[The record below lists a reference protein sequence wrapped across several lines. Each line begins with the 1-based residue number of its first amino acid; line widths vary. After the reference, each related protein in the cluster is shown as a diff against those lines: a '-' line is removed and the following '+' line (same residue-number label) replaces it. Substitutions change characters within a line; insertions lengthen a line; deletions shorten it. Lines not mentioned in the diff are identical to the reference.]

1 VNHKKLLMQLLP
13 VKNNHV
19 LIGYGPLW
27 LMTIIMLLS
36 GCATHQLRD
45 VPLQY
50 SYALP
55 PAPTGTLFEI
65 AQTIERLNG
74 PGKSTYLALSDNLEA
89 LRWRL
94 LLADLATETLDAQYY
109 LWKDDA
115 SGKLLALHLIEAADR
130 GVRVRLLVDDV
141 FTIDADASIAAL
153 NSHPN
158 IEIRIFN
165 PWKGRGSLLRRVTE
179 FIGSSERLNQ
189 RMHNKLFVADNHVA
203 IVGGRNIANP
213 YFGLGERYNFR
224 DMEVVT
230 AGPVAEDISD
240 SFDIYWNDDWAV
252 TGEAFSPP
260 GYTPPGS
267 AALKEALRNELQQME
282 VFEQADLEDLLRH
295 NELLPELI
303 DASDTGDVWVVY
315 DDPPT
320 AVANDTGVRKVDK
333 LQGISKAFN
342 HDLVIA
348 SAYFIPDDRFVDNLH
363 ALTDRGVRVRVITNS
378 LASNN
383 HTMVNSGYA
392 PWRRRL
398 LEAGVELFEYRGDI
412 ADTGGIVVPGI
423 NGHAITLHT
432 KAFVVDNETVY
443 IGSLNMDPRSLHINT
458 EMGLLIRD
466 PGLADEVLLALQED
480 MLPENAWRVSL
491 DENNELVWES
501 AAGKTHRQPARG
513 FGQRMA
519 DFLYGLLPIKDQ
531 L

>member
-1 VNHKKLLMQLLP
+1 MLATMLL
-13 VKNNHV
+13 
-19 LIGYGPLW
+19 I
-27 LMTIIMLLS
+27 LS

-45 VPLQY
+45 VPLQH

-55 PAPTGTLFEI
+55 PAPAGTLFEI
-65 AQTIERLNG
+65 TSRIEQLNG
-74 PGKSTYLALSDNLEA
+74 NGKSTYLALSDNLDS

-94 LLADLATETLDAQYY
+94 LLADLAIETLDAQYY
-109 LWKDDA
+109 LWNDDA
-115 SGKLLALHLIEAADR
+115 SGKLLALHLIDAADR

-141 FTIDADASIAAL
+141 FTIDADTNIAAL

-165 PWKGRGSLLRRVTE
+165 PWKGRGSLLRRATE
-179 FIGSSERLNQ
+179 YFGSSQRLNQ
-189 RMHNKLFVADNHVA
+189 RMHNKLLVADNHVA
-203 IVGGRNIANP
+203 IVGGRNISNP
-213 YFGLGERYNFR
+213 YFGLGEHYNFR

-230 AGPVAEDISD
+230 AGPVTDDISD

-260 GYTPPGS
+260 GYIPP
-267 AALKEALRNELQQME
+267 AVAVFREELRSELQQME
-282 VFEQADLEDLLRH
+282 VFEQIDLEDLLQAH
-295 NELLPELI
+295 ELLPELI

-333 LQGISKAFN
+333 LQGISKTFN

-348 SAYFIPDDRFVDNLH
+348 SAYFIPDELFVDNLR

-378 LASNN
+378 LASTN

-398 LEAGVELFEYRGDI
+398 LDAGVELFEYRGDI
-412 ADTGGIVVPGI
+412 ANTEGIVAPGL

-432 KAFVVDNETVY
+432 KAFIVDNETVY

-466 PGLADEVLLALQED
+466 PGLAGEVMLALRED
-480 MLPENAWRVSL
+480 MQPENTWRVSL
-491 DENNELVWES
+491 DANNKLVWES
-501 AAGKTHRQPARG
+501 TAGRVHWQPARG
-513 FGQRMA
+513 FVQRIA
-519 DFLYGLLPIKDQ
+519 DFFYGLLPIKDQ